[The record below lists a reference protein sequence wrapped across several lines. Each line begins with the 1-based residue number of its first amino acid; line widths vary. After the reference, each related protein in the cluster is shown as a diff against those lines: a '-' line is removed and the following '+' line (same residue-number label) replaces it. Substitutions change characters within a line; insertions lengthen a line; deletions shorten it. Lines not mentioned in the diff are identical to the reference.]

1 MNKVKHVMQ
10 GLIIIFLLI
19 NLICFFIVKG
29 YFLFL
34 LESFG
39 EKLGRLIE

>member
-1 MNKVKHVMQ
+1 MTKLKHVMQ
-10 GLIIIFLLI
+10 GLIIVFLLV